1 MTQVTKNGITMEYTG
16 TGGTSSVSVSAV
28 KNEGLDSS
36 TTFTVSTDD
45 EKLSHDVVVAQ
56 EGMREVFNA
65 SDGEFLLS
73 DGTTYNV
80 LKQGL

>member
-1 MTQVTKNGITMEYTG
+1 MAQVVKNGITMEYTG
-16 TGGTSSVSVSAV
+16 TEGLTSVSVSAV

-36 TTFTVSTDD
+36 TTFTVATDD
-45 EKLSHDVVVAQ
+45 GTLSHDITVQQ

-65 SDGEFLLS
+65 SDGDFLLS
-73 DGTTYNV
+73 DGSTYNV